1 VGESG
6 NRNGL
11 EKLKST
17 NGELTV
23 LRLSRGAL
31 SLRQDLVSCISST
44 SCNAVFSILTFYA
57 ALQSIIVIAEIEE
70 AESIDSAFS
79 VEENEKQIV
88 FESITISPI
97 G

>member
-1 VGESG
+1 MAMK
-6 NRNGL
+6 RRFPFKWRL
-11 EKLKST
+11 EGSF
-17 NGELTV
+17 GPAP
-23 LRLSRGAL
+23 RMS
-31 SLRQDLVSCISST
+31 

-57 ALQSIIVIAEIEE
+57 ALQSIIVIAEMEE
-70 AESIDSAFS
+70 AESIDSALS